1 MVGRVARTCSI
12 RARRRARVAFWRQQR
27 QQRQPKAQR
36 AFEVRITRYVEA
48 SGDFEAEVSSLQAP
62 APTSRW
68 AARRRSTSRRWRG
81 AQLGAGA
88 LSRGDRLRR
97 AAFVCGLLGL
107 ALLGVTGGGPAL
119 LALLSG
125 PRVVAGAPMPQ
136 TLAQSGGIVCLR
148 DAAWSPD
155 SRLLA
160 FIGNGQGC
168 NPDHF
173 VPAMIDLY
181 DARSHQLLRQID
193 PDAPVL
199 AALREAAG
207 PQPSSSGY
215 RPGVISYQSLLW
227 SPDGARFALTFV
239 AVASWDPAQHPFD
252 GVELMNSDGS
262 QPRVLLRR
270 ETSDTPASLYLQW
283 DLRSGR
289 AVVVRQL
296 PITWPLPFTAEPA
309 LAYAWRNGGGESE
322 TLAPVGTLAG
332 DTPTLLGDLTPVG
345 NQSGGVRLSI
355 WQPGWLELDWES
367 GDGDIHA
374 AGLYTWRTAFS
385 AWSPD
390 GRYLVSQVST
400 AAQIEPLG
408 LQGSGRG
415 LVNGTLSQLPLL
427 PVRDAGLEHMLEGL
441 IDTPR
446 GDAPPTPW
454 LAWRLDGR
462 VLAAQDPSG
471 IAFYDCATGHLLA
484 VRSLSTAR
492 IALSGELNAPRWSP
506 DGAMLVLPNGALLDV
521 GRLGG

>member
-1 MVGRVARTCSI
+1 MIAPVVRTRSI
-12 RARRRARVAFWRQQR
+12 RARRRAREAIRR
-27 QQRQPKAQR
+27 RQRQPMPRR
-36 AFEVRITRYVEA
+36 APEADITRYIEA
-48 SGDFEAEVSSLQAP
+48 DGDFEAEVSSLREP
-62 APTSRW
+62 ARTSKW
-68 AARRRSTSRRWRG
+68 ASGRHATPRRWHG
-81 AQLGAGA
+81 AQLGADA
-88 LSRGDRLRR
+88 LSRGERLRR
-97 AAFVCGLLGL
+97 AVFVCVLLGL
-107 ALLGVTGGGPAL
+107 ALLGATGGGPAL

-125 PRVVAGAPMPQ
+125 TQVAAGAPMLQ

-155 SRLLA
+155 SRYLA

-181 DARSHQLLRQID
+181 AARTRQLLRQID

-199 AALREAAG
+199 AALRSAAG
-207 PQPSSSGY
+207 PQPSASGY

-227 SPDGARFALTFV
+227 SPNGTRFALTFV

-262 QPRVLLRR
+262 QPHVLLRR
-270 ETSDTPASLYLQW
+270 ETADTPASLYLQW
-283 DLRSGR
+283 DLRSGG

-309 LAYAWRNGGGESE
+309 LAYAWQDQGGERE
-322 TLAPVGTLAG
+322 TLAPVGALAG
-332 DTPTLLGDLTPVG
+332 VTPSLLGDLTPVG
-345 NQSGGVRLSI
+345 NQSGGARLSI

-408 LQGSGRG
+408 FQGSGRR

-462 VLAAQDPSG
+462 VLAAQDPAG
-471 IAFYDCATGHLLA
+471 VAFYDCATGRLLA

-506 DGAMLVLPNGALLDV
+506 DGTMLVLPNGALLSV
-521 GRLGG
+521 GALGV